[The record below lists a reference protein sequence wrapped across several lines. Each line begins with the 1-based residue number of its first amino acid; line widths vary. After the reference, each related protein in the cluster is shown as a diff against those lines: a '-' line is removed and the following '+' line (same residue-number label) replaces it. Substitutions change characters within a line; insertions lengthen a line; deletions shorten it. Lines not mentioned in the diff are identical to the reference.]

1 MLNIDESDIKL
12 NADATDKIN
21 AIILTGNLLFENGY
35 IEKAY
40 IESMLKRE
48 DQANTY
54 LGNGIAIPH
63 GSLEDKDYIKKT
75 GIVVLQFKKGIKWDA
90 ENIVYI
96 VVGIA
101 AKSDEHIGIL
111 SNLTKIVQDKST
123 THLLRETDDVNVVI
137 SKLSEAAS
145 EENSDI
151 TINLDEF
158 PVCVEVNV
166 KGEHGL
172 HARPATNLIDK
183 LKNYNGEAY
192 LEHNGKFAN
201 AKNLFSV
208 LSLGVEQG
216 SNVKVYVKGDDA
228 DKIAE
233 EVKSFLEEPQEDLD
247 MKIKSNDFLLKEYNY
262 TSKEIIQGIAIN
274 KGIAIGPIYKYEHK
288 EDFYIKDLGSPAEE
302 WKKVKNAL
310 ISAREELLEIRETT
324 LQKAGKAFS
333 GIIDT
338 QVNLIEDESI
348 IKKINTLIR
357 DGKSALDAWRSVI
370 DDRIKDLDKSGSK
383 YISERKI
390 DIEDLKN
397 RVIRILAGSRDSNFD
412 VEHPSV
418 LIAQDLYPTDIQYLK
433 ENIIGIALA
442 RGSESSHASILINA
456 LDIPLIVS
464 CGDDVLKYDEGT
476 IVILDSVKGCLV
488 VDPNES
494 DIALAESLQKTV
506 QKQKER
512 ERLSAFEPAI
522 TIDKKRIEIKA
533 NISSSNDVL
542 KAIDKGAEGI
552 GLLRTEFLY
561 IDRSVSPSLD
571 EQYNIYTDIAE
582 KLRGLPLTIR
592 LLDIGGDKKIGYI
605 KQEME
610 NNPFLGIR
618 GIRLLLENRDVLTEQ
633 INAIVKAAINY
644 NIRLLI
650 PMVAFYE
657 ELEEVLNIILE
668 AKKRYNTNDVKVG
681 IMIEVPSAA
690 LLSDILA
697 ERVDFFSIG
706 TNDLT
711 QYTLA
716 VDRTHPKI
724 VKLADHLHPAILR
737 LIKGVVESAHKLG
750 KEVSICGEV
759 ASDLE
764 ALPFLIGLGV
774 DELSVNFQNIASVKY
789 NIRELNYIDCR
800 DISMLALKC
809 KSAKEVRSL
818 SNKFINNV

>member
-1 MLNIDESDIKL
+1 MINIDEKDIKL
-12 NADATDKIN
+12 NAEATDKTN

-63 GSLEDKDYIKKT
+63 GSLEDKGYIKKT

-123 THLLRETDDVNVVI
+123 VDLLRETDNVNVVI

-145 EENSDI
+145 EENAEI
-151 TINLDEF
+151 TINIDEF
-158 PVCVEVNV
+158 PICIEANV

-183 LKNYNGEAY
+183 IKNYNGETY
-192 LEHNGKFAN
+192 LEHKGKFAN

-208 LSLGVEQG
+208 LSLGVEKG
-216 SNVKVYVKGDDA
+216 SIVKVYVKGDDA
-228 DKIAE
+228 DKIAKE
-233 EVKSFLEEPQEDLD
+233 IKSFLEEPQEILD
-247 MKIKSNDFLLKEYNY
+247 MKIKNNNFFLKEYDY
-262 TSKEIIQGIAIN
+262 SSKEIIQGIAIN

-288 EDFYIKDLGSPAEE
+288 EDFYIKDSGSPADE
-302 WKKVKNAL
+302 WKKIKKAL
-310 ISAREELLEIRETT
+310 VTAREELLEIRDNT
-324 LQKAGKAFS
+324 LQKAGKTFS
-333 GIIDT
+333 GIIDV
-338 QVNLIEDESI
+338 QLNLIEDESI
-348 IKKINTLIR
+348 IKKINSLIR
-357 DGKSALDAWRSVI
+357 DGESAYYAWCSVI

-397 RVIRILAGSRDSNFD
+397 RVIRILAGSVGSFFD
-412 VEHPSV
+412 VDQPSI

-433 ENIIGIALA
+433 ENIIAIALS

-456 LDIPLIVS
+456 LDIPMIVS
-464 CGDDVLKYDEGT
+464 CGDE
-476 IVILDSVKGCLV
+476 ILHIEENTPAIIDSIKGCLV
-488 VDPNES
+488 VEPNES
-494 DIALAESLQKTV
+494 DIALAESLQKIV
-506 QKQKER
+506 QEQKER

-533 NISSSNDVL
+533 NISNSNDVL

-561 IDRSVSPSLD
+561 IDRADSPSLD

-610 NNPFLGIR
+610 NNPFLGVR
-618 GIRLLLENRDVLTEQ
+618 GIRLLLENREILIEQ
-633 INAIVKAAINY
+633 INAIVKSAINY

-657 ELEEVLNIILE
+657 ELEEVLDIIVE
-668 AKKRYNTNDVKVG
+668 AKKRYNISDIKVG

-690 LLSDILA
+690 LLSDVLA
-697 ERVDFFSIG
+697 EKVDFFSIG

-724 VKLADHLHPAILR
+724 VKLADPLHPAILR
-737 LIKGVVESAHKLG
+737 LIKGVVESAHKFG

-759 ASDLE
+759 ASDVE
-764 ALPFLIGLGV
+764 ALPFLIGLGI
-774 DELSVNFQNIASVKY
+774 DELSVNFQFIASVKY

-800 DISMLALKC
+800 DIAILALKC
-809 KSAKEVRSL
+809 KSAKEVRAL
-818 SNKFINNV
+818 SNKFMNNV